1 MNINQILNV
10 AIVPFRKKRME
21 RFLKTIAPQP
31 TERILDV
38 GGDLYNWN
46 LMGYKNEV
54 VLLNLAAETN
64 NSPSSST
71 NFSFVVG
78 DGTALQ
84 YDDQEFDILFSNST
98 IEHVGTLAKQKDFAN
113 EVCRVGK
120 RIWIQTPAKEFF
132 FEPHY
137 ITPFIHWLP
146 KEFQKKLL
154 RNFSVWGLITR
165 ADRAYIDNIVEQ
177 NRLLSLPEV
186 EELFP
191 DCTIIKEKFLF
202 MTKAY
207 LIIKA

>member
-10 AIVPFRKKRME
+10 AIIPFRKKRME
-21 RFLKTIAPQP
+21 NFLKTIAPQP

-54 VLLNLAAETN
+54 VLLNLAAEIN
-64 NSPSSST
+64 NSPDSSS
-71 NFSFVVG
+71 NFSFVIG

-84 YDDQEFDILFSNST
+84 YGDKEFDILFSNST
-98 IEHVGTLAKQKDFAN
+98 IEHVGTLEKQKDFAN

-146 KEFQKKLL
+146 KDLQKKLL
-154 RNFSVWGLITR
+154 RFSVWGLITR
-165 ADRAYIDNIVEQ
+165 ADRQYIDNIVDQ

-191 DCTIIKEKFLF
+191 GCTIIKEKFLF

-207 LIIKA
+207 LIVKA

>member
-10 AIVPFRKKRME
+10 AIIPFRKKRME
-21 RFLKTIAPQP
+21 KFLKTIDPQP

-46 LMGYKNEV
+46 LMDYKHEV
-54 VLLNLAAETN
+54 VLLNLAAESNNNTN
-64 NSPSSST
+64 LSS

-78 DGTALQ
+78 DGTALH
-84 YDDQEFDILFSNST
+84 YGDKEFDILFSNST
-98 IEHVGTLAKQKDFAN
+98 IEHVGTLEQQKDFAS

-146 KEFQKKLL
+146 KDLQKKLL
-154 RNFSVWGLITR
+154 RNFSLWGLITR
-165 ADRAYIDNIVEQ
+165 ADQQYIDNVVEQ
-177 NRLLSLPEV
+177 NRLLSLAEI

-191 DCTIIKEKFLF
+191 NCTIVKEKFLF

-207 LIIKA
+207 LIVKE

>member
-21 RFLKTIAPQP
+21 KFLKTIAPQP

-38 GGDLYNWN
+38 GGNLYNWN
-46 LMGYKNEV
+46 LMGYKNQV

-64 NSPSSST
+64 NSPSSSS

-98 IEHVGTLAKQKDFAN
+98 IEHVGTLAKQQDFAN

-146 KEFQKKLL
+146 KELQKKLL
-154 RNFSVWGLITR
+154 RFSVWGLITR
-165 ADRAYIDNIVEQ
+165 ADRSYIDNIVEQ

-191 DCTIIKEKFLF
+191 NCTIIKEKFLF